1 MNHWTPTLG
10 RSTRCFFF
18 LFFLFPLSLF
28 CFNGTW
34 EAARATHP
42 TQLIELAVAGE
53 VWEQRLVV
61 CVVQENMWCDFE
73 DLDV

>member
-1 MNHWTPTLG
+1 MNRWTPTLG

-18 LFFLFPLSLF
+18 FFVSPHPLSL
-28 CFNGTW
+28 FNGTW
-34 EAARATHP
+34 EAAGATHP

-61 CVVQENMWCDFE
+61 CVVQENMW
-73 DLDV
+73 